1 MPKNLASGPGSNV
14 TNLKTLIT
22 AILGFGDRYNPV
34 NALITV
40 MALQALYLLGQ
51 RAVHEVDAVQPAN
64 TNAKNARKEAFDS
77 LNTLVTRIGNAF
89 KAIIANEQSREHVR
103 SMILLIQRGRVKTKK
118 EQPIINDPSADS
130 ETAKENASHK
140 SGYDKQLENFNK
152 LIQFIA
158 SFPNYKPNEAELT
171 VENLTAFYNDLMAK
185 NQLVDTTDTQ
195 LNVARRFCKSVLD
208 KPETGLVQLGNDS
221 KYYII
226 SVFGARSPEYKQI
239 SKLKF
244 RTYKR

>member
-1 MPKNLASGPGSNV
+1 MKNSASGPGTNV
-14 TNLKTLIT
+14 TNLKTLIA
-22 AILGFGDRYNPV
+22 AILGFGDRYNPI

-51 RAVHEVDAVQPAN
+51 SAVNEVDAVQPAN
-64 TNAKNARKEAFDS
+64 TNAKNTRNEAFDS
-77 LNTLVTRIGNAF
+77 LYKRVTRIGNAF
-89 KAIIANEQSREHVR
+89 KAIVPNEQSREHVR
-103 SMILLIQRGRVKTKK
+103 SMILLIQRGRVNPKK
-118 EQPIINDPSADS
+118 EQPAVTDPSVDPA
-130 ETAKENASHK
+130 TVKENASHK

-152 LIQFIA
+152 LIQYLT
-158 SFPNYKPNEAELT
+158 SFPAYKPNEEDLT
-171 VENLTAFYNDLMAK
+171 VESLTAFYNDLTEK
-185 NQLVDTTDTQ
+185 NQLVNTTETQ
-195 LNVARRFCKSVLD
+195 LNVARRQRENVLD

-221 KYYII
+221 KSYVS

>member
-34 NALITV
+34 NELITV

-89 KAIIANEQSREHVR
+89 KAIIANEQSRERVR

-140 SGYDKQLENFNK
+140 LGYDKQLENFNK

-158 SFPNYKPNEAELT
+158 SFPTYKPN
-171 VENLTAFYNDLMAK
+171 
-185 NQLVDTTDTQ
+185 
-195 LNVARRFCKSVLD
+195 
-208 KPETGLVQLGNDS
+208 
-221 KYYII
+221 
-226 SVFGARSPEYKQI
+226 
-239 SKLKF
+239 
-244 RTYKR
+244 